1 MPADFGQVEGICDEF
16 ASAGV
21 RFEGKV
27 GLNCGQR
34 GEAKVQRQIESC
46 PCLVS
51 THLLVLELCHKV
63 RAASKK

>member
-34 GEAKVQRQIESC
+34 GEAKVQRQIVMSM
-46 PCLVS
+46 S
-51 THLLVLELCHKV
+51 GFHT
-63 RAASKK
+63 SSGS